1 MRKEKEAFLRQVWE
15 RIKGTDCIAMD
26 AVLEV
31 AVKQN
36 IEVEAAAKI
45 IKGDAV
51 LHKMI
56 QEQAI
61 HMNKFKPIRSPRGG
75 GARGR

>member
-1 MRKEKEAFLRQVWE
+1 MRKQKEAFLKQVWE

-31 AVKQN
+31 AVKEN

-45 IKGDAV
+45 IKGDAT
-51 LHKMI
+51 LLAMI
-56 QEQAI
+56 QEQAVGHNQI
-61 HMNKFKPIRSPRGG
+61 KVKET
-75 GARGR
+75 A